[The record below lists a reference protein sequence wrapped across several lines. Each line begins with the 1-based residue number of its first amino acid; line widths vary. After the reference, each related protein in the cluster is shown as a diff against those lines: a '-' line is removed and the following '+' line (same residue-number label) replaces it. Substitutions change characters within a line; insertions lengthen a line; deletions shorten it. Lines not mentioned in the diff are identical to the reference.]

1 MTKQDLALHFSFQCT
16 ELQLLQRSTYYYVD
30 LRTKMHCQVYCGCY
44 VEWWDVVWPRK
55 EVRMGEDDLGDAVC
69 SPQSTTRLTRA
80 WDKLIILKRSRHQQL
95 ATAGMDIC
103 TPLVSLAAVFCS
115 SSSSFSFSLPGTHSL
130 SSSCRGDRHFSDN
143 WYLYITKQRH
153 WRMRCNVL
161 VCHKIEQFLNWPA
174 WDFLWTTNL
183 FCHTESVGKYFL
195 VVPLVVVVF
204 DLGHRSVCW
213 LLVWLTRF
221 KWWAITLV

>member
-1 MTKQDLALHFSFQCT
+1 MSSDEMLFDRARKFAWVKMTWEMQS
-16 ELQLLQRSTYYYVD
+16 
-30 LRTKMHCQVYCGCY
+30 
-44 VEWWDVVWPRK
+44 
-55 EVRMGEDDLGDAVC
+55 AVH

-115 SSSSFSFSLPGTHSL
+115 SSSSFSFCFPGTHSL

-183 FCHTESVGKYFL
+183 FCHTESDGKYFP

-204 DLGHRSVCW
+204 DLGHRSVYW